1 MHTRIQTYYR
11 SVAWLLCLLW
21 GSGTHA
27 QDFLDIDWGVLR
39 IDSTLPR
46 FTHDIPL
53 QRDYAQADYQ
63 VRIEYP
69 EFEEVTDA
77 EADKLK
83 ALNAQ
88 LSEWPEVESFVGIA
102 AKKATLHTS
111 LIPLVC
117 RNGKFLRLTSLKLN
131 VTAHPHTQPLT
142 RAATDDANAQRY
154 ADSSAL
160 AQGKWVKIRIKETGI
175 HRISHNELRAMGF
188 SNPAH
193 VRLYGHGGKMMA
205 ESNIQDC
212 IDDLKEVPLYRRTSD
227 MLFYA
232 HGTISWKRSTD
243 GFTHSQNTYSQ
254 YGHYFLT
261 EDSDIEPMTFPT
273 QENAA
278 NEPDTDTDTYPDY
291 LLHEKDEY
299 SWLHRGRVFFEEYDF
314 KNGRTQEYH
323 FQIPGIVATEKAKL
337 KLAFG
342 EGAGNASITATVN
355 GKQAGTLR
363 NGSSLS
369 SYTAFLTISGTLDC
383 TDKLAES
390 TTVKLTH
397 SGSGSG
403 HLDYITLNFT
413 RQLALRG
420 NSTHFRAA
428 TSGWKRFA
436 IGGASSSTSVWKI
449 SDNRSAGYAYTEIK
463 GTLEGDIYK
472 VTDQALLTDEY
483 VVFNNA
489 ATTFPGVEHVGTVA
503 NQNLHATD
511 AMDMVIV
518 VPTSAKWIS
527 QAERLAELHRRHDS
541 LRVTVVRAEEIY
553 NEFSSG
559 TPDATAIRRFMK
571 MFYDRAQS
579 DEDLPKYLLL
589 FADCAADN
597 RMITTEWKRNSPD
610 DFLPCFQSE
619 LSSSETRSY
628 IMEEYFCLLD
638 DNEDTKWTTAK
649 SDAAVGRLTVRS
661 SAQAAIVVD
670 KIESYMENREAGA
683 WKNKVC
689 IMGDDGDNNRH
700 MVEADQIV
708 ERIQQ
713 SNPNLVIEKIYW
725 DAFKCENGSTGRR
738 YPGVTQ
744 RIREISAEGAS
755 MMYYTGHGRADE
767 LSHELAWGTKEMEA
781 LSSPRLPL
789 WVTAACDTSP
799 IDLPEDNMG
808 EAALLNPNAGAIVFL
823 GATRSTYG
831 SESNAMH
838 KNLCKQLFANGKT
851 IGEAL
856 RLAKNETTLYSN
868 TENNLHY
875 VLIGDP
881 ALKLGTPDQY
891 KVKITE
897 INGTPVQEN
906 LTQEFK
912 TGSQVTL
919 KGEIVNQAGERID
932 GFNGLVHPA
941 VYGSKQKVVCNG
953 NDPEADYIYE
963 FWDYAQEVYTGSDS
977 VKGGQ
982 FTFTFP
988 VPLDVNYSTEN
999 GNINFY
1005 ALDTNG
1011 NEAQGSY
1018 TDFCLNGTVDNLPND
1033 SIGPQ
1038 IALFLNTTG
1047 FRSGDRVNETPLLM
1061 IALHDADGINTTGN
1075 GIGHDLIAIVDNDP
1089 QRTYVLNNYY
1099 QSEPGDYTRG
1109 SLTYSLPALEPG
1121 THTIMVRAWDILNNS
1136 TTVNATFEV
1145 VEGLRPM
1152 LSNVWCTESPA
1163 HTSTTFVVTHDRPSS
1178 NLTVQI
1184 EVFDFVGRILWRHN
1198 TTSSSAA
1205 PEHRIPWDL
1214 TTNGGQPI
1222 GNGIYL
1228 YRATISSANGGSES
1242 TKTRKLVIKRQ

>member
-11 SVAWLLCLLW
+11 SVAMLLCIVW
-21 GSGTHA
+21 GTCGHA
-27 QDFLDIDWGVLR
+27 QEFLDIDWGVMR
-39 IDSTLPR
+39 IDSTLPV
-46 FTHDIPL
+46 FTHNIPL
-53 QRDYAQADYQ
+53 QDDYTRQDYEVQ
-63 VRIEYP
+63 IEYP
-69 EFEEVTDA
+69 EFEDVTNA
-77 EADKLK
+77 EATRLK
-83 ALNAQ
+83 AMDAQ
-88 LSEWPEVESFVGIA
+88 LPEWPEVESFVGIS

-111 LIPLVC
+111 LVPLV
-117 RNGKFLRLTSLKLN
+117 RRGNKYQRLTSLKLN
-131 VTAHPHTQPLT
+131 VITHPRQQPLT
-142 RAATDDANAQRY
+142 RATEETVPQRY
-154 ADSSAL
+154 TANSAL
-160 AQGKWVKIRIKETGI
+160 AQGRWVKIRIKETGI
-175 HRISHNELRAMGF
+175 HRITHADLRSMGF
-188 SNPAH
+188 TNPAH
-193 VRLYGHGGKMMA
+193 VRLYGHGGQMMA
-205 ESNIQDC
+205 ESNIQHC

-243 GFTHSQNTYSQ
+243 GFIHSQNTYSR
-254 YGHYFLT
+254 YGYYFLT
-261 EDSDIEPMTFPT
+261 EDATAEPMAFPI
-273 QENAA
+273 QEHKDAA
-278 NEPDTDTDTYPDY
+278 GIETDTYPDY

-314 KNGRTQEYH
+314 KNGRTQEYA
-323 FQIPGIVATEKAKL
+323 FQIPGIVSTKTAKL

-342 EGAGNASITATVN
+342 EGAGNASLIATVN
-355 GKQAGTLR
+355 GKQVGTLK
-363 NGSSLS
+363 SSSGLS
-369 SYTAFLTISGTLDC
+369 SYTAFLTISGNLDC
-383 TDKLAES
+383 TGCLSES

-397 SGSGSG
+397 TGTASG

-420 NSTHFRAA
+420 ASTQFRVSTAGQK
-428 TSGWKRFA
+428 SF
-436 IGGASSSTSVWKI
+436 IISNASSSTAVWKI
-449 SDNRSAGYAYTEIK
+449 SDNQAQGYAYTELK
-463 GTLEGDIYK
+463 GSLEGNTYK
-472 VTDQALLTDEY
+472 VNDQAALTDEY
-483 VVFNNA
+483 VVFN
-489 ATTFPGVEHVGTVA
+489 TTANSFPSIEYAGVVS
-503 NQNLHATD
+503 NQNLHATE
-511 AMDMVIV
+511 AMDMIIV
-518 VPTSAKWIS
+518 VPASAKWMA

-541 LRVTVVRAEEIY
+541 LRVTVVRADQIY

-559 TPDATAIRRFMK
+559 APDATAIRRFMK

-597 RMITTEWKRNSPD
+597 RMITAEWKRNSPD

-638 DNEDTKWTTAK
+638 DNEGTAWTKAK

-661 SAQAAIVVD
+661 ATQAAIVVD
-670 KIESYMENREAGA
+670 KIESYMTNREAGA

-700 MVEADQIV
+700 MEEADQLV

-744 RIREISAEGAS
+744 RIREISAEGAL

-831 SESNAMH
+831 SESSAMH
-838 KNLCKQLFANGKT
+838 KNFCKQLFANGRT
-851 IGEAL
+851 LGEAL

-868 TENNLHY
+868 PENNLHY

-891 KVKITE
+891 RVRITE
-897 INGTPVQEN
+897 INGEPVQEDD
-906 LTQEFK
+906 TQQFK
-912 TGSQVTL
+912 SGSQVTL
-919 KGEIVNQAGERID
+919 KGEIVNQAGERINN
-932 GFNGLVHPA
+932 FNGLVHPA
-941 VYGSKQKVVCNG
+941 VYGSGQKVKCNG
-953 NDPEADYIYE
+953 NDPDADYIYE

-977 VKGGQ
+977 VKGGE
-982 FTFTFP
+982 FSFTFP

-1005 ALDTNG
+1005 ALADTG
-1011 NEAQGSY
+1011 DEAQGSY
-1018 TDFCLNGTVDNLPND
+1018 NSFCLNGTLDNLQND

-1038 IALFLNTTG
+1038 IALFLNSTD

-1061 IALHDADGINTTGN
+1061 VALHDADGINTTGN
-1075 GIGHDLIAIVDNDP
+1075 GIGHDLIAIIDNDP
-1089 QRTYVLNNYY
+1089 QQTYILNSYY
-1099 QSEPGDYTRG
+1099 RSEPGDYTRG
-1109 SLTYSLPALEPG
+1109 ALTYSLPSLEPG
-1121 THTIMVRAWDILNNS
+1121 VHSIMVRAWDILNNS
-1136 TTVNATFEV
+1136 TTVHATFEV
-1145 VEGLRPM
+1145 VEGLRPI
-1152 LSNVWCTESPA
+1152 LTNVWCTENPA
-1163 HTSTTFVVTHDRPSS
+1163 YTSTTFIVTHDRPSS
-1178 NLTVQI
+1178 KLSVQI
-1184 EVFDFVGRILWRHN
+1184 EVFDFAGRILWKH
-1198 TTSSSAA
+1198 TEVSSSAA
-1205 PEHRIPWDL
+1205 PEHHIPWNL
-1214 TTNGGQPI
+1214 TTNDGQPI

-1228 YRATISSANGGSES
+1228 YRATLASPNGGSES